1 MSDGSGADFHSSL
14 PSPLPND
21 ATLGLPARLPLAP
34 HDLPVALSKIVAA
47 EEVRLDLEDRGATL
61 LCVPAVHTPA
71 RARGAVKL
79 GEEDLVVSMLI
90 FASFL
95 AYAPEPI
102 STLHPDA
109 GGREPCCRSA
119 CA

>member
-1 MSDGSGADFHSSL
+1 
-14 PSPLPND
+14 
-21 ATLGLPARLPLAP
+21 
-34 HDLPVALSKIVAA
+34 
-47 EEVRLDLEDRGATL
+47 
-61 LCVPAVHTPA
+61 
-71 RARGAVKL
+71 VKL

-119 CA
+119 CAWGPRRRARVVRPSPSGAAGTPRRGCPARCWTPVSGGSG

>member
-1 MSDGSGADFHSSL
+1 
-14 PSPLPND
+14 
-21 ATLGLPARLPLAP
+21 
-34 HDLPVALSKIVAA
+34 
-47 EEVRLDLEDRGATL
+47 
-61 LCVPAVHTPA
+61 
-71 RARGAVKL
+71 VKL

-119 CA
+119 CAWGPRRRARV